1 MRTIAILLCLL
12 FCLPTRAKKMNENN
26 QIPQKD
32 ISIRFNFG
40 IASAN
45 QEGTGESLWYSN
57 PKKSSRGFQYGI
69 DFLRHH
75 KYIGYGL
82 AFKHYM
88 HGLSFPES
96 AQNSSLHENIQI
108 FYLAPQFSSVHEAQ
122 LLKGMSYLDLG
133 IGYAH
138 YLNKQSL

>member
-12 FCLPTRAKKMNENN
+12 FCLPTRAKKMDENN

-57 PKKSSRGFQYGI
+57 PPITVKSFVRTFTRQGR
-69 DFLRHH
+69 LHRHTLC
-75 KYIGYGL
+75 G
-82 AFKHYM
+82 A
-88 HGLSFPES
+88 
-96 AQNSSLHENIQI
+96 
-108 FYLAPQFSSVHEAQ
+108 V
-122 LLKGMSYLDLG
+122 
-133 IGYAH
+133 
-138 YLNKQSL
+138 

>member
-1 MRTIAILLCLL
+1 MSFIL
-12 FCLPTRAKKMNENN
+12 PATRAKKMDENN

-82 AFKHYM
+82 
-88 HGLSFPES
+88 P
-96 AQNSSLHENIQI
+96 
-108 FYLAPQFSSVHEAQ
+108 
-122 LLKGMSYLDLG
+122 
-133 IGYAH
+133 
-138 YLNKQSL
+138 LNTICMDSHSGKYTKFILT

>member
-26 QIPQKD
+26 QIPHKD

-40 IASAN
+40 IASSAN

-75 KYIGYGL
+75 KYIGY
-82 AFKHYM
+82 
-88 HGLSFPES
+88 SPS
-96 AQNSSLHENIQI
+96 
-108 FYLAPQFSSVHEAQ
+108 
-122 LLKGMSYLDLG
+122 
-133 IGYAH
+133 
-138 YLNKQSL
+138 